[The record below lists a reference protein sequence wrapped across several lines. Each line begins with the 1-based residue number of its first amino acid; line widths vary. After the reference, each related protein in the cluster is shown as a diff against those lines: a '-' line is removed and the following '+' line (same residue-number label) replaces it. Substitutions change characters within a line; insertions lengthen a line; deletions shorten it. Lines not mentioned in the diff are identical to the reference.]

1 VFQWAEE
8 DGTMTNLEGRVIRR
22 RRAIAPPAG
31 VRDELWILAELA
43 RRLECTATFDT
54 DPELV
59 FEELRLASEG
69 GIADYSGIDYAML
82 DRGEAAYWPYPRGSA
97 GTPRLFADR
106 FAHPDGRAKLV
117 AVTVRA
123 SAHPAPQPGELTLVT
138 GRLLEHYQSGA
149 QTRRVPE
156 LDAAQPEALAALH
169 PSTADRLGIADGDDV
184 EVANTRG
191 TVRCRARVTTDI
203 RPDAVFLPF
212 HYADAQAANLLT
224 SDAVD
229 PISSMPEFKTN
240 LVRVTRVA
248 RLTEA
253 GVPT

>member
-1 VFQWAEE
+1 
-8 DGTMTNLEGRVIRR
+8 M
-22 RRAIAPPAG
+22 
-31 VRDELWILAELA
+31 RDELWILAELA
-43 RRLECTATFDT
+43 RRLECTATFDI

-82 DRGEAAYWPYPRGSA
+82 DRGEAAYWPYPRGST

-106 FAHPDGRAKLV
+106 FAHPDGLARLV
-117 AVTVRA
+117 AVSVRS
-123 SAHPAPQPGELTLVT
+123 SAHPAPLPGELTLVT

-156 LDAAQPEALAALH
+156 LAEAQPEARAALH
-169 PSTADRLGIADGDDV
+169 PSTAERLGVADG
-184 EVANTRG
+184 ELIELSNTRG
-191 TVRCRARVTTDI
+191 TVRCRARLTTDI

-212 HYADAQAANLLT
+212 HYGDEQAANLLT

-229 PISSMPEFKTN
+229 PVSAMPEFKTN
-240 LVRVTRVA
+240 LVRLA
-248 RLTEA
+248 RLIEIE
-253 GVPT
+253 VPA

>member
-1 VFQWAEE
+1 
-8 DGTMTNLEGRVIRR
+8 MTSLEGRVIRR

-43 RRLECTATFDT
+43 RRLGCVATFDT

-69 GIADYSGIDYAML
+69 GIADYSGIDYQLL
-82 DRGEAAYWPYPRGSA
+82 DSGAPAYWPYPRGSA

-106 FAHPDGRAKLV
+106 FAHPDGLARLV
-117 AVTVRA
+117 AVSVREFA
-123 SAHPAPQPGELTLVT
+123 RPKPGDGEVTLVT

-156 LDAAQPEALAALH
+156 LLDAQPAAFASMH
-169 PSTADRLGIADGDDV
+169 PATAERLGIADGDPV
-184 EVANTRG
+184 ELTNPRG
-191 TVRCRARVTTDI
+191 TVHCVARLSPDI
-203 RPDAVFLPF
+203 RPDAVFVPF
-212 HYADAQAANLLT
+212 HYGDEQAANLLT

-229 PISSMPEFKTN
+229 PISAMPEFKTN
-240 LVRVTRVA
+240 VVRITRLV
-248 RLTEA
+248 EA
-253 GVPT
+253 GVPA